1 VRELLKQAVLGLAT
15 ICVLPAWC
23 SFVVRSAVLGRH
35 RALEGSTQALSL
47 LPGIAGQY
55 LRRAFLKLVL
65 ERCAT
70 SVTVEFGTIFSR
82 ADARLDE
89 NVYLGPRCHIGS
101 VHIERDVLVAA
112 GVHIPSGPDTHG
124 TEDMSR
130 PIREQPG
137 RLRMVR
143 IGQGSWIGSAAVIL
157 ADVGANSIVA
167 AGAVVTRELPPGVVA
182 GGVPAKVLKAR
193 GETSV

>member
-1 VRELLKQAVLGLAT
+1 MKHTALAVAT
-15 ICVLPAWC
+15 LCVLPAWC
-23 SFVVRSAVLGRH
+23 SFMIRSAVLGRH
-35 RALEGSTQALSL
+35 RAFEGSTQALSL
-47 LPGIAGQY
+47 VPGIAGHY
-55 LRRAFLKLVL
+55 LRRAFLRLVL
-65 ERCAT
+65 EHCAA
-70 SVTVEFGTIFSR
+70 SVTVEFGTTFSR

-124 TEDMSR
+124 TEDLSR

-143 IGQGSWIGSAAVIL
+143 IGQGSWIGSAAVVL

-182 GGVPAKVLKAR
+182 GGVPAKVLKTR
-193 GETSV
+193 GGISE